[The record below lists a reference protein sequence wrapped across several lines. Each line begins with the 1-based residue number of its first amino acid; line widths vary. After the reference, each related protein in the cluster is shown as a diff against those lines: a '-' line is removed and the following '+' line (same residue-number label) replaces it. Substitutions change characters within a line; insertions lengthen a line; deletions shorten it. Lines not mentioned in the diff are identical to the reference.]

1 MQRGAFKGTRGVH
14 SSTKEVRQN
23 RTRRR
28 RETKGFFVALAVL
41 VSVGG
46 CFSQPPFQD
55 PFTRPQIDWKPR
67 LVLDVGEAERIL
79 GNKCRLEKVTA
90 YLDEGT
96 RAYQSSF
103 RDDRPDPATGKTGIL
118 GYMYEEYQSAEA
130 ARSFLYSTLKANHL
144 SPEDAIRMQ
153 GGAELHYFAG
163 GDVIRMV
170 MIVKEHR
177 LIRLK
182 VNPVTSHYNI
192 VEFRMVATA
201 LAKKL

>member
-1 MQRGAFKGTRGVH
+1 VKPW
-14 SSTKEVRQN
+14 S
-23 RTRRR
+23 
-28 RETKGFFVALAVL
+28 FFVALAVL

-46 CFSQPPFQD
+46 CLSQPPFQD

-79 GNKCRLEKVTA
+79 GNKSRLEKVTA

-96 RAYQSSF
+96 RAYQASF
-103 RDDRPDPATGKTGIL
+103 RDDRLDPATGKTGIL

-130 ARSFLYSTLKANHL
+130 ARSFLDSTLKANRL
-144 SPEDAIRMQ
+144 SPEDAIRME
-153 GGAELHYFAG
+153 GGAELHYFTG

-170 MIVKEHR
+170 MILKENR

-182 VNPVTSHYNI
+182 VNPVTSHYSL
-192 VEFRMVATA
+192 VEFRMVAA
-201 LAKKL
+201 ELAKRL

>member
-1 MQRGAFKGTRGVH
+1 MKPW
-14 SSTKEVRQN
+14 S
-23 RTRRR
+23 
-28 RETKGFFVALAVL
+28 FFVALAVL

-46 CFSQPPFQD
+46 CLSQPPFQD

-79 GNKCRLEKVTA
+79 GNKSRLEKVTA

-96 RAYQSSF
+96 RAYQASF
-103 RDDRPDPATGKTGIL
+103 RDDRLDPATGKTGIL

-130 ARSFLYSTLKANHL
+130 ARSFLDSTLKANRL
-144 SPEDAIRMQ
+144 SPADAIRMQ
-153 GGAELHYFAG
+153 GGAELHYFTG

-170 MIVKEHR
+170 MILKENR

-182 VNPVTSHYNI
+182 VNPVTSHYSL
-192 VEFRMVATA
+192 VEFRMVAA
-201 LAKKL
+201 ELAKRL

>member
-1 MQRGAFKGTRGVH
+1 MKPW
-14 SSTKEVRQN
+14 S
-23 RTRRR
+23 
-28 RETKGFFVALAVL
+28 FFVALAVL
-41 VSVGG
+41 VSAGG
-46 CFSQPPFQD
+46 CLSRPPFQD

-67 LVLDVGEAERIL
+67 LVLDVGKADRIL
-79 GNKCRLEKVTA
+79 GNKSRLEKVTA

-103 RDDRPDPATGKTGIL
+103 RDDWHDPATGKTGSL

-130 ARSFLYSTLKANHL
+130 ARSFLDSTLKANRL
-144 SPEDAIRMQ
+144 SPEDAIRIQ
-153 GGAELHYFAG
+153 GGAELHYFTG

-170 MIVKEHR
+170 MILKENR

-182 VNPVTSHYNI
+182 VNPVTSHYNL
-192 VEFRMVATA
+192 VEFRMVATE